1 MTIIPRIA
9 RIALT
14 AGIATLLAGCVNSSS
29 ETVRSMP
36 ADLMK
41 NGKIAAITVKDV
53 PSNTSPEF
61 RGTMEG
67 QLREAMNNCATGSE
81 PLDLEV
87 TVTDFKGNNAA
98 KAILIG
104 DSNNIKGQARLRRA
118 NGGDVV
124 ADYDIARSVGAGGI
138 AGALIM
144 SNAEEKT
151 ASGFATEI
159 CERAFGKSANARPRR
174 TAPPENNG
182 WGSKRRKA
190 AQD

>member
-1 MTIIPRIA
+1 MTIS

-14 AGIATLLAGCVNSSS
+14 LGTTILLAGCVNSSS

-41 NGKIAAITVKDV
+41 NGKVAAITVKDV
-53 PSNTSPEF
+53 PTNTSPEF
-61 RGTMEG
+61 RGKMES
-67 QLREAMNNCATGSE
+67 QLRQAMDHCATGTE

-87 TVTDFKGNNAA
+87 SVTDFKGNSAA
-98 KAILIG
+98 KTILIG

-124 ADYDIARSVGAGGI
+124 GDFDIARSVGAGGI

-144 SNAEEKT
+144 SNAEDQT
-151 ASGFATEI
+151 ASGFATEV
-159 CERAFGKSANARPRR
+159 CERAFGKSANAQPRR
-174 TAPPENNG
+174 NIPPETIG
-182 WGSKRRKA
+182 GSNKHRKT

>member
-1 MTIIPRIA
+1 MTIQ

-14 AGIATLLAGCVNSSS
+14 AGMTFLLAGCVNSSS
-29 ETVRSMP
+29 ETVRPMP
-36 ADLMK
+36 TDLMRS
-41 NGKIAAITVKDV
+41 GKVAAITVKDV
-53 PSNTSPEF
+53 PTNASPEF
-61 RGTMEG
+61 RSTMES
-67 QLREAMNNCATGSE
+67 QLRQAMDNCATGTE

-87 TVTDFKGNNAA
+87 SVSNFKGNNAA

-124 ADYDIARSVGAGGI
+124 ADYDISRSVGAGGI

-151 ASGFATEI
+151 ASGFAIEI
-159 CERAFGKSANARPRR
+159 CQRAFGKIPNF
-174 TAPPENNG
+174 G
-182 WGSKRRKA
+182 KA
-190 AQD
+190 ANRSRKSIPSP

>member
-1 MTIIPRIA
+1 MTIA

-14 AGIATLLAGCVNSSS
+14 LSTAILLAGCVNSSS

-41 NGKIAAITVKDV
+41 NGKIAAIAVKDV

-61 RGTMEG
+61 RGMMESK
-67 QLREAMNNCATGSE
+67 LREAMDHCAMGTE

-98 KAILIG
+98 KTILIG
-104 DSNNIKGQARLRRA
+104 DSNGIKGQARLRRA

-124 ADYDIARSVGAGGI
+124 GDFDISRSVGAGGI

-159 CERAFGKSANARPRR
+159 CERAFGKHPDFRPRR
-174 TAPPENNG
+174 SLPPENNG
-182 WGSKRRKA
+182 WGSKRKA
-190 AQD
+190 AQN

>member
-1 MTIIPRIA
+1 MI

-14 AGIATLLAGCVNSSS
+14 LSTAILLAGCVNSSS

-41 NGKIAAITVKDV
+41 NGKVAAITVKEV

-61 RGTMEG
+61 RGKMES
-67 QLREAMNNCATGSE
+67 QLRQAMDHCATGTE

-87 TVTDFKGNNAA
+87 SVTDFKGNNAA

-124 ADYDIARSVGAGGI
+124 GDFDIARSVGAGGI
-138 AGALIM
+138 AGALVM
-144 SNAEEKT
+144 SYAEDKT
-151 ASGFATEI
+151 AFGFAAEI
-159 CERAFGKSANARPRR
+159 CKRAFGKAPYTQPRR
-174 TAPPENNG
+174 NIPPDTIG
-182 WGSKRRKA
+182 RDSKRRKA

>member
-1 MTIIPRIA
+1 MTIT

-14 AGIATLLAGCVNSSS
+14 AGLALLLAGCVNSSS

-41 NGKIAAITVKDV
+41 NGKVAAIAVKDV

-61 RGTMEG
+61 RSMMESK
-67 QLREAMNNCATGSE
+67 LREAMNNCATGTE

-87 TVTDFKGNNAA
+87 TVTDFKGSNAG

-104 DSNNIKGQARLRRA
+104 DSNNIKGQARLKRI

-124 ADYDIARSVGAGGI
+124 ADYDISRSVGAGGI

-144 SNAEEKT
+144 SNAEDQT

-159 CERAFGKSANARPRR
+159 CERAFGKSANARPLRN
-174 TAPPENNG
+174 PPAENNG

-190 AQD
+190 AQN

>member
-1 MTIIPRIA
+1 MTIPRIA
-9 RIALT
+9 LT
-14 AGIATLLAGCVNSSS
+14 LGAAILLTGCVNSSS
-29 ETVRSMP
+29 EIVRSMP

-41 NGKIAAITVKDV
+41 NGKVAAIAVKDV
-53 PSNTSPEF
+53 PANTSAEF
-61 RGTMEG
+61 RGKMES
-67 QLREAMNNCATGSE
+67 QLRQAMDNCATGTE
-81 PLDLEV
+81 ALDLEV

-124 ADYDIARSVGAGGI
+124 GDFDISRSVGAGGI

-144 SNAEEKT
+144 SNAEDKT

-159 CERAFGKSANARPRR
+159 CEKAFGKSANARPRR
-174 TAPPENNG
+174 TAPRDNDG
-182 WGSKRRKA
+182 WGSKRKA
-190 AQD
+190 AQN